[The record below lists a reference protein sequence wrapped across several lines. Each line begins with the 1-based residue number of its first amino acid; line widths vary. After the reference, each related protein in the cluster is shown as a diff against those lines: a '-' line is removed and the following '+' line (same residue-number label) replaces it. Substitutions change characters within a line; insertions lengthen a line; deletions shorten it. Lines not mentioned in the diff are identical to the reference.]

1 LFQNELADRC
11 RVTPSTVER
20 WMREKTVIVV
30 MSTSPARAA
39 KQATSIIPIVVGG
52 MADPVGD
59 ELVVSFDRPA
69 GNITGTTFIGP
80 ELIAKRFEL
89 LKDVTSGLLASPHF
103 GILLHTRNAQW
114 KAC

>member
-1 LFQNELADRC
+1 
-11 RVTPSTVER
+11 
-20 WMREKTVIVV
+20 MREKTVIVV
-30 MSTSPARAA
+30 MSRSPARAA